1 MQRGVRLRVPPA
13 KIHVPEEDRRE
24 ILALIDECL
33 ATGQL
38 TLGKHG
44 VAFEEAFAQTAG
56 TRHAIATSSGTSA
69 LEIIFR
75 AIGVEGGEVIVPT
88 NTFFATP
95 AAVQHAGGSVRF
107 AECDPA
113 TYAIDVDHARTLIN
127 SNTRAIVVVH
137 IGGLITPR
145 IGELQAICAEAGI
158 PLIEDA
164 AHAHGSTFDGKPAGS
179 FGLAAAFSFYPT
191 KVITSGEGGMI
202 ATNDDR
208 IDAEARVYRDQGKAG
223 FTSNFHTLLGNN
235 WRMSEPH
242 AIIGRFQLKRLPE
255 FIATRQRIAA
265 IYDRTLDA
273 IGVTPLRMPA
283 GASSNYYKYIA
294 MPPEGVDR
302 VALKKKLREGY
313 DVGLSGEV
321 YESPCH
327 LQPVFGPLAAGT
339 LPVAEELC
347 ARHICLPVSAV
358 MTDEDASYV
367 VDSLGKTLAE
377 ARVAVEAR

>member
-1 MQRGVRLRVPPA
+1 MRVPPA
-13 KIHVPEEDRRE
+13 KIHIPEEDRRE
-24 ILALIDECL
+24 ILAHIDECM

-44 VAFEEAFAQTAG
+44 AAFEEAFAQTAG
-56 TRHAIATSSGTSA
+56 TKHAIATSSGTSA

-75 AIGVEGGEVIVPT
+75 AIGVAGGEVVVPT

-95 AAVQHAGGSVRF
+95 AAVEHAGGAVRF

-113 TYAIDVDHARTLIN
+113 TYAVDVDHARTLIN
-127 SNTRAIVVVH
+127 VNTKAVVLVH

-145 IGELQAICAEAGI
+145 INEMKAICDAAGV

-164 AHAHGSTFDGKPAGS
+164 AHAHGSTLDGKPAGS
-179 FGLAAAFSFYPT
+179 FGRAAAFSFYPT

-202 ATNDDR
+202 ATNDES
-208 IDAEARVYRDQGKAG
+208 INEQARVYRDQGKAG

-242 AIIGRFQLKRLPE
+242 AVIGRYQLKRLPE
-255 FIATRQRIAA
+255 FIAARQRIAA
-265 IYDRTLDA
+265 IYDESLSS
-273 IGVTPLRMPA
+273 IGVEPLRMPA
-283 GASSNYYKYIA
+283 GVSSNYYKYIA
-294 MPPEGVDR
+294 MPPAGVDR
-302 VALKKKLREGY
+302 AALKKHLRENY
-313 DVGLSGEV
+313 AVGLSGEV
-321 YESPCH
+321 YEAPCH

-347 ARHICLPVSAV
+347 ARHICMPVSAV
-358 MTDEDASYV
+358 MSDDDARYV
-367 VDSLGKTLAE
+367 VESLGKALA
-377 ARVAVEAR
+377 ATRVAVEVS

>member
-1 MQRGVRLRVPPA
+1 MRVPPA

-24 ILALIDECL
+24 ILAAIDECL

-44 VAFEEAFAQTAG
+44 AAFEEAFAQTAG
-56 TRHAIATSSGTSA
+56 TKHAIAVSSGTSA

-75 AIGVEGGEVIVPT
+75 SIGVAGGEVVVPT

-95 AAVQHAGGSVRF
+95 AAVQHAGGTVRF

-113 TYAIDVDHARTLIN
+113 TYAIDVEHAKSLIN
-127 SNTRAIVVVH
+127 DRTRAVVVVH
-137 IGGLITPR
+137 IGGVITPR
-145 IGELQAICAEAGI
+145 IGELQAACAAAGI
-158 PLIEDA
+158 PLVEDA
-164 AHAHGSTFDGKPAGS
+164 AHAHGSTLNGQPAGS

-202 ATNDDR
+202 ATSDDR
-208 IDAEARVYRDQGKAG
+208 INEEARVYRDQGKAG

-242 AIIGRFQLKRLPE
+242 AVIGRTQLKRLPE
-255 FIATRQRIAA
+255 FIAARRRVAA
-265 IYDRTLDA
+265 IYDRALPATG
-273 IGVTPLRMPA
+273 IVPLAEPA
-283 GASSNYYKYIA
+283 GAMSNYYKYIA
-294 MPPEGVDR
+294 MPPAGIDR
-302 VALKKKLREGY
+302 GALKKHLRTTY

-321 YESPCH
+321 YEAPCH
-327 LQPVFGPLAAGT
+327 LQPVFGPLANGT
-339 LPVAEELC
+339 LPVAEDLC

-358 MTDEDASYV
+358 MTDADAEYV
-367 VDSLGKTLAE
+367 VESLGKALAE
-377 ARVAVEAR
+377 VRVAVEAS

>member
-1 MQRGVRLRVPPA
+1 MRVPPA
-13 KIHVPEEDRRE
+13 KIHVPEEDRKE

-44 VAFEEAFAQTAG
+44 KAFEEAFAQTAG
-56 TRHAIATSSGTSA
+56 TKHAIAVSSGTSA

-75 AIGVEGGEVIVPT
+75 AIGVAGGEVIVPT

-95 AAVQHAGGSVRF
+95 AAVQHAGGTARF

-113 TYAIDVDHARTLIN
+113 TYSIDVEHARSLIGPK
-127 SNTRAIVVVH
+127 TKAMVVVH
-137 IGGLITPR
+137 IGGIVTPR
-145 IGELQAICAEAGI
+145 IGELRAICDKAGI
-158 PLIEDA
+158 PLVEDA
-164 AHAHGSTFDGKPAGS
+164 AHAHGSTLDGKPAGS
-179 FGLAAAFSFYPT
+179 FGLASAFSFYPT

-202 ATNDDR
+202 ATDDDR
-208 IDAEARVYRDQGKAG
+208 INDEARVYRDQGKAG

-235 WRMSEPH
+235 WRLSEPH
-242 AIIGRFQLKRLPE
+242 AVIGRFQLKRLPE
-255 FIATRQRIAA
+255 FIAARRRVAA
-265 IYDRTLDA
+265 IYDRLLPAT
-273 IGVTPLRMPA
+273 GVTPLAVP
-283 GASSNYYKYIA
+283 GSVVSNYYKYIA
-294 MPPEGVDR
+294 MPPAGVDR
-302 VALKKKLREGY
+302 VALKKHLRETY

-321 YESPCH
+321 YEAPCH

-358 MTDEDASYV
+358 MSDEDAEYV
-367 VDSLGKTLAE
+367 VESIGKSLAEVRVVAE
-377 ARVAVEAR
+377 ARS

>member
-1 MQRGVRLRVPPA
+1 MRVPPA
-13 KIHVPEEDRRE
+13 KIHIPEEDRRE
-24 ILALIDECL
+24 ILAHIDECL

-44 VAFEEAFAQTAG
+44 AAFEEAFAQTAG
-56 TRHAIATSSGTSA
+56 TKHAIAVSSGTSA

-75 AIGVEGGEVIVPT
+75 AIGVEGGEVVVPT

-95 AAVQHAGGSVRF
+95 AAVQHAGGIVRF

-127 SNTRAIVVVH
+127 DRTRAVVVVH

-145 IGELQAICAEAGI
+145 IGELQKICDDAGI

-164 AHAHGSTFDGKPAGS
+164 AHAHGSTFNGKAAGS
-179 FGLAAAFSFYPT
+179 FGLASAFSFYPT

-202 ATNDDR
+202 ATSDER
-208 IDAEARVYRDQGKAG
+208 IDEEARIYRDQGKAG
-223 FTSNFHTLLGNN
+223 FTSNFHTRLGNN

-242 AIIGRFQLKRLPE
+242 AVIGRYQLKRLLE
-255 FIATRQRIAA
+255 FIAARQRIAS
-265 IYDRTLDA
+265 IYDRGLA
-273 IGVTPLRMPA
+273 SIGVTALPMPA
-283 GASSNYYKYIA
+283 GVSSNYYKYIA
-294 MPPEGVDR
+294 MPPVGVDR
-302 VALKKKLREGY
+302 VALKKRLREGF

-321 YESPCH
+321 YEAPCH
-327 LQPVFGPLAAGT
+327 LQPVFGPLAAGM

-358 MTDEDASYV
+358 MTDEDAAYV
-367 VDSLGKTLAE
+367 VDSLGKALTE
-377 ARVAVEAR
+377 ARVAVEA

>member
-1 MQRGVRLRVPPA
+1 MRVPPA
-13 KIHVPEEDRRE
+13 KIHIPEEDRRE
-24 ILALIDECL
+24 ILAAIDECL

-44 VAFEEAFAQTAG
+44 AAFEAAFAETAG
-56 TRHAIATSSGTSA
+56 AKHAIATSSGTSA
-69 LEIIFR
+69 LEVIFR

-95 AAVQHAGGSVRF
+95 AAVMHAGGAVRF

-113 TYAIDVDHARTLIN
+113 TYGIDVDHARSLIGP
-127 SNTRAIVVVH
+127 NTRAVVAVH

-145 IGELQAICAEAGI
+145 IGELQSMCANAGI

-164 AHAHGSTFDGKPAGS
+164 AHAHGSSFEGKPAGS

-191 KVITSGEGGMI
+191 KVITAGEGGMI
-202 ATNDDR
+202 ATSDDN

-235 WRMSEPH
+235 WRLSEPH
-242 AIIGRFQLKRLPE
+242 AVIGHSQLRRLPE
-255 FIATRQRIAA
+255 FIAARRRIAA
-265 IYDRTLDA
+265 IYDRALPA
-273 IGVTPLRMPA
+273 LGIEPLREPV
-283 GASSNYYKYIA
+283 GAISNYYKYIA
-294 MPPEGVDR
+294 MAPAGVDR
-302 VALKKKLREGY
+302 AALKKKLREGY
-313 DVGLSGEV
+313 DIGLSGEV
-321 YESPCH
+321 YEAPCH
-327 LQPVFGPLAAGT
+327 LQPVFGPLAQGT

-358 MTDEDASYV
+358 MSDGDAEYV
-367 VDSLGKTLAE
+367 VESLAAVLADE
-377 ARVAVEAR
+377 RVAVEAS

>member
-1 MQRGVRLRVPPA
+1 MRVPPA
-13 KIHVPEEDRRE
+13 KIHIPEEDRRE
-24 ILALIDECL
+24 ILAHIDECM

-44 VAFEEAFAQTAG
+44 AAFEEAFAPTAG
-56 TRHAIATSSGTSA
+56 TKHAIAVSSGTSA

-75 AIGVEGGEVIVPT
+75 AIGVEGGEVVVPT

-95 AAVQHAGGSVRF
+95 AAVQHAGGIVRF

-113 TYAIDVDHARTLIN
+113 TYAIDVDHARSLIN
-127 SNTRAIVVVH
+127 DRTRAVVVVH

-145 IGELQAICAEAGI
+145 IGELQQACDAAGI

-164 AHAHGSTFDGKPAGS
+164 AHAHGSTLNGKPAGS

-202 ATNDDR
+202 STSDDR
-208 IDAEARVYRDQGKAG
+208 INEEARIYRDQGKAG
-223 FTSNFHTLLGNN
+223 FTSNFHTRLGNN
-235 WRMSEPH
+235 WRLSEPH
-242 AIIGRFQLKRLPE
+242 AVIGRYQLKRLPE
-255 FIATRQRIAA
+255 FIAARQRIAK
-265 IYDRTLDA
+265 IYDRGLA
-273 IGVTPLRMPA
+273 SIGVTPLPMPA
-283 GASSNYYKYIA
+283 SVSSNYYKYIA
-294 MPPEGVDR
+294 MPPAGVDR
-302 VALKKKLREGY
+302 IALKNRLREGF

-321 YESPCH
+321 YEAPCH

-358 MTDEDASYV
+358 MTDDDAAFV
-367 VDSLGKTLAE
+367 VDSLGKALAE
-377 ARVAVEAR
+377 ERVAVEA

>member
-1 MQRGVRLRVPPA
+1 MKVPPA

-24 ILALIDECL
+24 ILAAIDECL

-44 VAFEEAFAQTAG
+44 KAFEDAFALTAG

-75 AIGVEGGEVIVPT
+75 AVGVAGGEVIVPT

-95 AAVQHAGGSVRF
+95 AAVMHAGGTVRF

-113 TYAIDVDHARTLIN
+113 TYSIDVEHARSLIGP
-127 SNTRAIVVVH
+127 NTRALVIVH
-137 IGGLITPR
+137 IGGMITPR
-145 IGELQAICAEAGI
+145 IRELQALCAAAGI
-158 PLIEDA
+158 ALVEDA
-164 AHAHGSTFDGKPAGS
+164 AHAHGSTYEGAPAGS
-179 FGLAAAFSFYPT
+179 FAVASAFSFYPT
-191 KVITSGEGGMI
+191 KVITSAEGGMI

-242 AIIGRFQLKRLPE
+242 AVIGHSQLKRLPE
-255 FIATRQRIAA
+255 FIRARRRIAA
-265 IYDRTLDA
+265 VYDRLLPE
-273 IGVTPLRMPA
+273 IGVEPLREPA
-283 GASSNYYKYIA
+283 GVTGNYYKYIA
-294 MPPEGVDR
+294 MPPAGVDR
-302 VALKKKLREGY
+302 AALKKTLREEY

-358 MTDEDASYV
+358 MSDEDARYV
-367 VDSLGKTLAE
+367 VESLEQALVR

>member
-1 MQRGVRLRVPPA
+1 MRVPPA
-13 KIHVPEEDRRE
+13 KIHIPEEDRRE
-24 ILALIDECL
+24 ILAHIDECL

-44 VAFEEAFAQTAG
+44 AAFEEAFAQTAG
-56 TRHAIATSSGTSA
+56 TKHAIAVSSGTSA

-75 AIGVEGGEVIVPT
+75 AIGVEDGEVIVPT

-95 AAVQHAGGSVRF
+95 AAVQHAGGVVRF

-127 SNTRAIVVVH
+127 DRTRAVVVVH
-137 IGGLITPR
+137 IGGMITPR
-145 IGELQAICAEAGI
+145 IAELQKMCADAGI

-164 AHAHGSTFDGKPAGS
+164 AHAHGSTLNGKPAGS

-202 ATNDDR
+202 STNDDR
-208 IDAEARVYRDQGKAG
+208 INEEARIYRDQGKAG
-223 FTSNFHTLLGNN
+223 FTSNFHTRLGNN
-235 WRMSEPH
+235 WRLSEPH
-242 AIIGRFQLKRLPE
+242 AVIGRYQLKRLPE
-255 FIATRQRIAA
+255 FIAARQRVAA
-265 IYDRTLDA
+265 IYDRALA
-273 IGVTPLRMPA
+273 SSGIVALPMPA
-283 GASSNYYKYIA
+283 GVSSNYYKYIA
-294 MPPEGVDR
+294 MPPVGVDR
-302 VALKKKLREGY
+302 IALKKRLREGF

-321 YESPCH
+321 YEAPCH
-327 LQPVFGPLAAGT
+327 LQPVFGPLVAGT

-358 MTDEDASYV
+358 MTDDDAAYV
-367 VDSLGKTLAE
+367 VDSLGKALAE
-377 ARVAVEAR
+377 ARVAVEA

>member
-1 MQRGVRLRVPPA
+1 MRVPPA
-13 KIHVPEEDRRE
+13 KIHVPEEDRKE

-44 VAFEEAFAQTAG
+44 KAFEDAFAQTAG
-56 TRHAIATSSGTSA
+56 AKHAIAVSSGTSA

-75 AIGVEGGEVIVPT
+75 AIGVAGGEVIVPT

-95 AAVQHAGGSVRF
+95 AAVQHAGGTVRF

-113 TYAIDVDHARTLIN
+113 TYSIDIEHARSLIGPK
-127 SNTRAIVVVH
+127 TKAIVVVH
-137 IGGLITPR
+137 IGGIVTPR
-145 IGELQAICAEAGI
+145 IGELRAICDQAGI
-158 PLIEDA
+158 ALIEDA
-164 AHAHGSTFDGKPAGS
+164 AHAHGSTLDGKPAGS
-179 FGLAAAFSFYPT
+179 FGLASSFSFYPT

-202 ATNDDR
+202 ATDDDR
-208 IDAEARVYRDQGKAG
+208 INDEARVYRDQGKAG

-242 AIIGRFQLKRLPE
+242 AVIGRFQLKRLPE
-255 FIATRQRIAA
+255 FIAARRRVAA
-265 IYDRTLDA
+265 IYDRLLPAT
-273 IGVTPLRMPA
+273 GVTPLAIP
-283 GASSNYYKYIA
+283 GNVISNYYKYIA
-294 MPPEGVDR
+294 MPPAGVDR
-302 VALKKKLREGY
+302 IVLKKHLRETY
-313 DVGLSGEV
+313 DIGLSGEV
-321 YESPCH
+321 YEAPCH

-358 MTDEDASYV
+358 MSDEDAEYV
-367 VDSLGKTLAE
+367 VESIGKSLAEVRVVAE
-377 ARVAVEAR
+377 ARS

>member
-1 MQRGVRLRVPPA
+1 MRVPPA
-13 KIHVPEEDRRE
+13 KIHIPEEDRRE
-24 ILALIDECL
+24 ILAHIDECL

-44 VAFEEAFAQTAG
+44 AAFEEAFARTAG
-56 TRHAIATSSGTSA
+56 TKHAIAVSSGTSA

-75 AIGVEGGEVIVPT
+75 AIGVEGAEVVVPA

-95 AAVQHAGGSVRF
+95 AAVQHAGGIVRF

-113 TYAIDVDHARTLIN
+113 TYGIDVDHVRSLLN
-127 SNTRAIVVVH
+127 DRTRAVVAVH
-137 IGGLITPR
+137 IGGVITPR
-145 IGELQAICAEAGI
+145 IVELQRLCAAAGI
-158 PLIEDA
+158 PLVEDA
-164 AHAHGSTFDGKPAGS
+164 AHAHGSTLHGKPAGS

-202 ATNDDR
+202 STDDAR
-208 IDAEARVYRDQGKAG
+208 INEEARIYRDQGKAG
-223 FTSNFHTLLGNN
+223 FTSNFHTRLGNN

-242 AIIGRFQLKRLPE
+242 AVIGRYQLKRLPE
-255 FIATRQRIAA
+255 FIAARQRVAA
-265 IYDRTLDA
+265 IYDRGLA
-273 IGVTPLRMPA
+273 SIGVLPLKLP
-283 GASSNYYKYIA
+283 GGVVSNYYKYIA
-294 MPPEGVDR
+294 MPPAGVDR
-302 VALKKKLREGY
+302 AALKKRLRESF

-321 YESPCH
+321 YEAPCH

-358 MTDEDASYV
+358 MTDNDASYV
-367 VDSLGKTLAE
+367 VDSIGKALAE
-377 ARVAVEAR
+377 ERIAVEA